1 MTQVEVNQS
10 ATYIAYISLPVGH
23 DSHDEPLKY
32 CPALQPV
39 VVSPTHEVAPA
50 DEDWPEGQAVQAEA
64 ALPE

>member
-1 MTQVEVNQS
+1 VLRVDDYQS
-10 ATYIAYISLPVGH
+10 ATYTVYISLPVGH

-39 VVSPTHEVAPA
+39 VSSTHEVAPA
-50 DEDWPEGQAVQAEA
+50 DDDWPEAQAVQAEA